1 MKPVVLFGAGGLARE
16 YAAIA
21 RSLGRHVLGF
31 VDVEEG
37 PSVLCAERDVAA
49 RLQRIVEART
59 ASASYDVLLAVGA
72 PRVLAKLDA
81 VVRSLPGA
89 SLVCMVHSSAV
100 CLERVELGEGTVVY
114 PRATL
119 TTDVVVGRACCVSNG
134 VNIGHDARVGDFC
147 VLTPGVCIAGRVTLG
162 DRVFMGT
169 GAVVLPGVRIGDDAV
184 IGAGAVVTKDVD
196 AGATVVGVPARA
208 RV

>member
-1 MKPVVLFGAGGLARE
+1 MRPLVLFGAGGLARE

-21 RSLGRHVLGF
+21 HSLGRYVLGF

-37 PSVLCAERDVAA
+37 PSVLCAEKDVAE
-49 RLQRIVEART
+49 RLQGIVEEMTDT
-59 ASASYDVLLAVGA
+59 AEYDVLLAVGS
-72 PRVLAKLDA
+72 PGVLAKLDA

-89 SLVCMVHSSAV
+89 SLVRLVHPSAV

-134 VNIGHDARVGDFC
+134 VNVGHDTRVGDFC
-147 VLTPGVCIAGRVTLG
+147 VLTPGVCLSGRVTLG
-162 DRVFMGT
+162 DRVFIGT